1 MDLRHFICLSVLPV
15 AFSSPSPHPLLQ
27 TLSKHR
33 FASFTVLLC
42 CRTISS
48 NVQLFFFFV
57 SLLFSLTIPCDLQHH
72 ALVIQPV
79 IVSLPPL
86 LFLSCTHTHT
96 HTHTHMLL
104 FTWECVL
111 HVALSSA
118 SHSLSLSN
126 ESRSYFPSLNQFFFF
141 LTFFPFNL
149 SFFFDLKACFPLRAS
164 TNT

>member
-48 NVQLFFFFV
+48 NVQLFFFF
-57 SLLFSLTIPCDLQHH
+57 SCLCFFHLLFH
-72 ALVIQPV
+72 VI
-79 IVSLPPL
+79 SNTTLWSSNLL
-86 LFLSCTHTHT
+86 LFRCPRFSFSLAHT

>member
-1 MDLRHFICLSVLPV
+1 MLFRSKKKTSYSGARMMDLRHFICLSVLPV

-48 NVQLFFFFV
+48 NVQLFFFFFV

-72 ALVIQPV
+72 ALAIQPV
-79 IVSLPPL
+79 VVSLPPL

-96 HTHTHMLL
+96 HTHAAFYMGMRSTR
-104 FTWECVL
+104 CV
-111 HVALSSA
+111 VFS
-118 SHSLSLSN
+118 
-126 ESRSYFPSLNQFFFF
+126 E
-141 LTFFPFNL
+141 
-149 SFFFDLKACFPLRAS
+149 PLVITEQRI
-164 TNT
+164 T